1 MKMYRVDYTTST
13 EPDKVRCVFIKAE
26 SMVLAKHK
34 VANMPYCDWIVKK
47 IEVDTE
53 KNYEAWKKSFGGK

>member
-1 MKMYRVDYTTST
+1 MKTYRIDYTTGT
-13 EPDKVRCVFIKAE
+13 EPDKVRCIFVKAE
-26 SMVLAKHK
+26 SMALAKHK

-47 IEVDTE
+47 IEADTE

>member
-1 MKMYRVDYTTST
+1 MKTYRVDYTTGT

-47 IEVDTE
+47 IEADTE
-53 KNYEAWKKSFGGK
+53 VSRRKMK

>member
-1 MKMYRVDYTTST
+1 MKTYRVDYTTGT

-34 VANMPYCDWIVKK
+34 VANMPYRDWIVKK
-47 IEVDTE
+47 IEADTE